1 MKEAPHPSINVETRA
16 RGSDVCLRAA
26 EALSPAI
33 DSFLAM
39 ISVEK
44 GLAKNTVEAYSRD
57 LARLADFI
65 ARRNVPSW
73 SDVTAL
79 DLRSYVSSLRRAGLS
94 ARTIARHVVTLRRF
108 YRFLQS
114 EGAISADPLPALH
127 LSPVNRQ
134 LPRTLSADDVSRL
147 LLQPRATQPLG
158 ARDQAMLELLYAS
171 GLRVSELVSLQV
183 QQIDF
188 QGNYLT
194 VKGKGAK
201 VRAVPFGR
209 WARDKLLSYMNE
221 TRPKLLKGRSSPFVF
236 VNRSGRPI
244 SRQGFWKLIRRHAR
258 AAGLEKKV
266 TPHTLRHSF
275 ATHLV
280 EGGADLRSVQSMLGH
295 ADISTTQI
303 YTHVDGA
310 RLKRVHEQF
319 HPREN
324 GKRKKSS

>member
-1 MKEAPHPSINVETRA
+1 MK
-16 RGSDVCLRAA
+16 
-26 EALSPAI
+26 EALSPCI

-39 ISVEK
+39 ICAEK

-57 LARLADFI
+57 LSRLADFI
-65 ARRNVPSW
+65 ARRKLASW
-73 SDVTAL
+73 SEVTTI
-79 DLRSYVSSLRRAGLS
+79 DLRAYVAWLRRLGLS
-94 ARTIARHVVTLRRF
+94 LRTIARHIVTLRRF
-108 YRFLQS
+108 YRFLQT
-114 EGAISADPLPALH
+114 EGVIVGDPLPALYLAP
-127 LSPVNRQ
+127 LSRK
-134 LPRTLSADDVSRL
+134 LPHVLSADDVRRL
-147 LLQPRATQPLG
+147 LLQPRAGHPLG
-158 ARDQAMLELLYAS
+158 ARDQAMLELLYAT

-183 QQIDF
+183 QQVDF

-209 WARDKLLSYMNE
+209 WARDKLLSYMKE
-221 TRPKLLKGRSSPFVF
+221 ARPRLLKGRSSSFVF
-236 VNRSGRPI
+236 TNRSGKPI
-244 SRQGFWKLIRRHAR
+244 SRQGFWKLIRGHAR

-310 RLKRVHEQF
+310 RLKKVHQAF

-324 GKRKKSS
+324 GRHKERS